1 MTGPTTSPPAFNN
14 RSLVPHV
21 IEQSD
26 RAAIREAWHT
36 ESDRVRLAR
45 AARQAALAVRGVRAM
60 DAGSAGSFMTGADD
74 GERLQGVTCIAA
86 PEGGYEVSLRLVAG
100 LVALHPL
107 GQRVR
112 AAVVRVASFAGI
124 ELADVTVHFA
134 DLSVEEPV

>member
-1 MTGPTTSPPAFNN
+1 
-14 RSLVPHV
+14 
-21 IEQSD
+21 
-26 RAAIREAWHT
+26 
-36 ESDRVRLAR
+36 
-45 AARQAALAVRGVRAM
+45 M
-60 DAGSAGSFMTGADD
+60 DSGSAGTFMTAADD

-86 PEGGYEVSLRLVAG
+86 PEDGYEVSLHLVAG

-134 DLSVEEPV
+134 DVTAEEPG